1 MIGIIL
7 ALSLISGAL
16 IAVDSSAM
24 GQLRAAIGIVP
35 ADFVCQEYST
45 NATAPAYDNAYFA
58 PRIAALE
65 SVQYVR
71 EVSPIVAMS
80 GVTLVNSSGSVFTQY
95 FGSYAIFLP
104 EDSSTILS
112 EFKIDGEAPDPGTVA
127 ISQEAADVL
136 QIDVG
141 DDIICSLSKYDS
153 YYDPINNTYTYKY
166 SYLNLTYAVS
176 QIWKQG
182 EVSAGY
188 NYYYPVKDSERS
200 INFFDIWDPV
210 VFNMPSSAYF
220 LSQANAFLGYSSS
233 TPTYYV
239 WIDRDAVISLADVPG
254 TLDDLD
260 FIEDRLIIKGRGF
273 GMQVTM
279 SPLAAPLS
287 ELYPQLQGSKV
298 LFLALSLPVVALG
311 TYLSVVGVDLGVT
324 SRKREAGILKSR
336 GASNKQVF
344 GSLITESLI
353 LGTFAGVSGVILG
366 LVVSRFL
373 LDVATAFSTSTAGNS
388 LVTDMRVTSGTIAV
402 SVLFGILLMFAS
414 SYRPFKRI
422 SKIEISEALHYY
434 TPSVAQVDYKPRM
447 DIIFLGLSVWSVI
460 SVFIGVE
467 GFNDL
472 NVPWY
477 ATIILAVVLVVG
489 IVVFP
494 LMPFLLSLSVVRL
507 LTRGSRRLYAKFT
520 LLVKPWT
527 GDLHYMVDKNI
538 VRNPR
543 RASNL
548 AVIIALAL
556 AFGLFV
562 SITMESNIAYQMD
575 IVKFEVGSDVKVT
588 GYRFGGQGYEYLD
601 VPSLKGVSG
610 MPGVDHS
617 VLLQQIGMTVETI
630 GYGSYSS
637 TVVMDP
643 SDYADTVRPSDSFFV
658 DTGAEILTDLE
669 TNGTVLVSDYIV
681 RSFSVVVGDTLRVR
695 VDTWDKYYSIAG
707 TWYLNLEIIGVVN
720 DLPGVYGE
728 FFVGDQTMSVV
739 PESNLTSATNQ
750 FISIIDVA
758 EGTDAHDIASDVEAL
773 YERNG
778 LEASSVVLEDRL
790 DELRSDPA
798 FGALADFL
806 YVEYALSL
814 LIMSVGVG
822 LIIFVAV
829 SDREQELACIM
840 ARGSSASQMRK
851 ILMGESMSLMF
862 LGLTVGAIVGILTA
876 YLFNTLSG
884 DMMYGEIERRMVFSW
899 ITLVMIAASVLSLI
913 VASLLATA
921 RAGKVKVA
929 EALRV
934 RGG

>member
-24 GQLRAAIGIVP
+24 GQLRAAIGKVP

-45 NATAPAYDNAYFA
+45 NTTAPAYNDAYFA

-71 EVSPIVAMS
+71 EVSPVVTMS
-80 GVTLVNSSGSVFTQY
+80 GVTLVNSSGSVFAQY

-104 EDSSTILS
+104 EDSSTILG

-141 DDIICSLSKYDS
+141 DDIVCSLTKYDT
-153 YYDPINNTYTYKY
+153 YYDPINNTYAYKY
-166 SYLNLTYAVS
+166 SYLNLTYTVS

-182 EVSAGY
+182 EVSEGS
-188 NYYYPVKDSERS
+188 YYYHPVKDSERS
-200 INFFDIWDPV
+200 VNFFDIWDPV

-254 TLDDLD
+254 TLDDLE
-260 FIEDRLIIKGRGF
+260 FIEDRLIIKGRSF
-273 GMQVTM
+273 DIQVTM

-287 ELYPQLQGSKV
+287 ELYPQLQGSKI

-434 TPSVAQVDYKPRM
+434 TPSVAQVDYKPRT
-447 DIIFLGLSVWSVI
+447 DIILLGLSVWSVI
-460 SVFIGVE
+460 SVFIGAE

-477 ATIILAVVLVVG
+477 ATIILALVLIVG

-507 LTRGSRRLYAKFT
+507 LTRGSRKLYAKFT

-527 GDLHYMVDKNI
+527 GDLHYLVDKNI

-575 IVKFEVGSDVKVT
+575 IVKHEVGSDVKVT
-588 GYRFGGQGYEYLD
+588 GYRFGGQENEYLD
-601 VPSLKGVSG
+601 VPSLKGVSD

-617 VLLQQIGMTVETI
+617 VLLRQIGMTVETI
-630 GYGSYSS
+630 GYGSYSGA
-637 TVVMDP
+637 VVMDP
-643 SDYADTVRPSDSFFV
+643 SDYVDTVRPSDSYFV

-669 TNGTVLVSDYIV
+669 TNGTVLVSNYIV
-681 RSFSVVVGDTLRVR
+681 RSFSLVVGDTLRVR

-728 FFVGDQTMSVV
+728 FFIGDQTMSVI

-921 RAGKVKVA
+921 RAGKVRVA